1 LWRTNGVSEQRER
14 KRQGTVMRE
23 IQVGL
28 IGLGTVGCGVA
39 KVLLDNARILA
50 QRMGGILRLKKIVDV
65 DLDRPRPVNPPRE
78 ILSTRVEDIFE
89 DEGIHIVVE
98 LIGGM
103 EPARSFILEAIRRG
117 KHVVT
122 ANKALLAVH
131 GSELFRAAMEHGV
144 NIAFEGAVG
153 GGIPLIRALREG
165 LVANRIDHVYGILN
179 GTANYILTRMS
190 REGTT
195 FAEALREAQAHGF
208 AEADPRLDVEGVDA
222 AHKIAI
228 LSALAY
234 CCEVDFDQVYI
245 EGITNIDPLDIQ
257 FAADFGYTIKLLAI
271 SRCDGDRIEVR
282 VHPTMIHRDQ
292 MLAKVEGVYN
302 AVQISGD
309 AVGDIMLYGLGAG
322 MMPTGSAVASDLVDL
337 GRNLLVGAG
346 VRMPPLACSQQAMVK
361 RQARPMD
368 ELVLNYYFRF
378 SAVDRP
384 GVLSRISGVLGS
396 HDISIAAVI
405 QKGRQERGS
414 VPVVMMTHE
423 ARERDVRLA
432 LTEIDKLQVVTGP
445 TRVIRVENKEGE
457 AEPISGALS
466 S

>member
-1 LWRTNGVSEQRER
+1 MI
-14 KRQGTVMRE
+14 KE

-28 IGLGTVGCGVA
+28 IGLGTVGSGVA
-39 KVLLDNARILA
+39 KVLFDNAEVLA
-50 QRMGGILRLKKIVDV
+50 HRMGGELRLKKIVDL
-65 DLDRPRPVNPPRE
+65 DLDRPRPVTPPRKL
-78 ILSTRVEDIFE
+78 LSTRVADILEDN
-89 DEGIHIVVE
+89 GIQIVVE

-103 EPARSFILEAIRRG
+103 EPARTFILEAIKRG

-131 GSELFRAAMEHGV
+131 GSELFRAAAEHGV

-195 FAEALREAQAHGF
+195 FAAALREAQTHGF
-208 AEADPRLDVEGVDA
+208 AEADPRLDVQGVDA

-234 CCEVDFDQVYI
+234 CCEVDFGQVYI
-245 EGITNIDPLDIQ
+245 EGITNIDPVDIQ

-282 VHPTMIHRDQ
+282 VHPTMIHRDH

-302 AVQISGD
+302 AVHISGD
-309 AVGDIMLYGLGAG
+309 VVGDIMLYGLGAG

-337 GRNLLVGAG
+337 GRNLLAG
-346 VRMPPLACSQQAMVK
+346 VRVRMPSLACSEEAIVRRQVK
-361 RQARPMD
+361 PMD
-368 ELVLNYYFRF
+368 ELLLTYYFRF
-378 SAVDRP
+378 AAVDRP
-384 GVLSRISGVLGS
+384 GVLSKISGILGN

-405 QKGRQERGS
+405 QKGRQEKGS

-432 LTEIDKLQVVTGP
+432 LAEIDKLPVVTAP
-445 TRVIRVENKEGE
+445 TRLIRVEDGE
-457 AEPISGALS
+457 RAAGGPRSR
-466 S
+466 